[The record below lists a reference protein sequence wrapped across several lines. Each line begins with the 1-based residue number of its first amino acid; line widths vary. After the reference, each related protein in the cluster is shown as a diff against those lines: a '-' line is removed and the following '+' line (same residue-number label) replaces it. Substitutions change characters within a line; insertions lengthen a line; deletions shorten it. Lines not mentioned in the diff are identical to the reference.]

1 MQFEELLN
9 VVYTFVSEKLLPLEY
24 KVSIKSNVTL
34 TTKKL
39 DRLLGTMN
47 Y

>member
-9 VVYTFVSEKLLPLEY
+9 VELLPLEY